1 MKVLPN
7 ILVALLSFSSFAPSA
22 AKKEDSGTSGKPKVA
37 RIVNGTD
44 TGKALPYQVLLSK
57 GLNYLPGCGGSL
69 IAKRV
74 VLTAAHCYVDKDG
87 NFMNKLNTVGAN
99 RYDANPAG
107 AISTTLSYAQKG
119 VDIIPHPD
127 YNMTG
132 GIEND
137 VALVILPGGLEEG
150 DNIKYAKLNKD
161 PNVPAADE
169 RLYVSGWGRNEEGAG
184 SEKSYVLLGTVV
196 NSVPNKVCSPLVYPE
211 LVLTNGM
218 MCAYTEGTDTCQGD
232 SGGPLVIASKNKTAP
247 AAEPPLQVGIVSW
260 GIGCARKDSPGVYTR
275 VSSYV
280 DWIEETA
287 CNAVGE
293 LCPSSKSG
301 KSTKSSKI
309 QKPV

>member
-1 MKVLPN
+1 
-7 ILVALLSFSSFAPSA
+7 
-22 AKKEDSGTSGKPKVA
+22 
-37 RIVNGTD
+37 
-44 TGKALPYQVLLSK
+44 
-57 GLNYLPGCGGSL
+57 
-69 IAKRV
+69 
-74 VLTAAHCYVDKDG
+74 
-87 NFMNKLNTVGAN
+87 MNKLNTVGAN

-132 GIEND
+132 ALEND

-169 RLYVSGWGRNEEGAG
+169 RLYVSGWGYTEEEG
-184 SEKSYVLLGTVV
+184 SQSYVLLGTVV

-260 GIGCARKDSPGVYTR
+260 AIGGCARKGYPGGYTR
-275 VSSYV
+275 VSSYT
-280 DWIEETA
+280 DWIEKTA
-287 CNAVGE
+287 CVAVDE

-301 KSTKSSKI
+301 KSSESSKSDMPI
-309 QKPV
+309 